1 MATWKKVIVS
11 GSNAELNRLNV
22 NNNQQISSSVAD
34 TRLSGSFSGSF
45 SGYFSGSTDLPD
57 LTAGTGIS
65 TFTYDGSS
73 TATVAVSGAAQLT
86 DNVLTKWDNISGKF
100 VNSSLFD
107 DGTNITG
114 SSSLILTGAGT
125 RLSGSFSGSFH
136 GNGSDLTGLV
146 TNLVV
151 YGDGGLSGSIDLKTQ
166 NLKVLG
172 TTHEVDTT
180 LSLNPLSDG
189 YTVQVGLKSDVAIT
203 NTLTVGSAT
212 TASGYQFYVTSSIN
226 DGTAVFDNS
235 ANINAVYLSK
245 GGTKQFEISTD
256 ESGVN
261 PIFRL
266 LPYKSNGFIEI
277 GNPSNASNNNTDYV
291 FISENT
297 YGNVLL
303 GPGLSNAL
311 SNLPGATASTHKVQ
325 VKGPLYISG
334 STLANGSINVSTGG
348 IIVSGSSTFY
358 NDLTVQGDLTVNGTA
373 SFINTQ
379 ELLVKDRF
387 TLFNSGS
394 TSLTDSGF
402 IFQYSTGGGVASG
415 SSFYLDSVNG
425 TYGRFAV
432 QYDVP
437 YNTTSVTADEWVVT
451 TKFSTADPVAVLP
464 TWGGSGGG
472 MGNMWVNTNTSDI
485 FIWA

>member
-22 NNNQQISSSVAD
+22 SNNQQISSSVAD

-65 TFTYDGSS
+65 TFIYDGSS

-86 DNVLTKWDNISGKF
+86 DNVLTKWDAVSGKF
-100 VNSSLFD
+100 VNSSLYD
-107 DGTNITG
+107 NGTTITG
-114 SSSLILTGAGT
+114 SSSLVLTGVNT
-125 RLSGSFSGSFH
+125 KLSGSFSGSFH
-136 GNGSDLTGLV
+136 GDGSDLTGIV
-146 TNLVV
+146 TNLALTSS
-151 YGDGGLSGSIDLKTQ
+151 YDGTSGSIDLKTQ
-166 NLKVLG
+166 GLTVAG
-172 TTHEVDTT
+172 TTNEVTVNVNNQT
-180 LSLNPLSDG
+180 LTL
-189 YTVQVGLKSDVAIT
+189 GLPDNVAIT
-203 NTLTVGSAT
+203 GKLNIGSNV
-212 TASGYQFYVTSSIN
+212 TASGYQLYVTTSIN
-226 DGTAVFDNS
+226 DGTVGFDSS
-235 ANINAVYLSK
+235 ANINAIYLLK
-245 GGTKQFEISTD
+245 GGTKQFEISSD

-266 LPYKSNGFIEI
+266 LPYKSNGFVEI
-277 GNPSNASNNNTDYV
+277 GNPSNAGSDYV

-303 GPGLSNAL
+303 GPGLSNGL
-311 SNLPGATASTHKVQ
+311 SNLSGATASTHKVQ
-325 VKGPLYISG
+325 IKGPLYISG
-334 STLANGSINVSTGG
+334 STLSNGNINVSTGG
-348 IIVSGSSTFY
+348 ITVTGNSTF
-358 NDLTVQGDLTVNGTA
+358 NNNLTVTGDLTVNGTA

-379 ELLVKDRF
+379 ELLVKDKF

-394 TSLTDSGF
+394 NSLVDSGF
-402 IFQYSTGGGVASG
+402 IFQYTTGGGNASG
-415 SSFYLDSVNG
+415 SAFYLDAANG

-432 QYDVP
+432 QYAVP
-437 YNTTSVTADEWVVT
+437 YDVTSVTADEWVVT

-472 MGNMWVNTNTSDI
+472 IGNLWVNTNTSDV

>member
-57 LTAGTGIS
+57 LTAGSGIS
-65 TFTYDGSS
+65 TFTYDGST

-86 DNVLTKWDNISGKF
+86 DNALTKWDAVSGKF

-136 GNGSDLTGLV
+136 GDGSDLTGLV

-172 TTHEVDTT
+172 TTNEVDTT
-180 LSLNPLSDG
+180 LFLNSGSDG
-189 YTVQVGLKSDVAIT
+189 YTVQVGLPSNVAVT
-203 NTLTVGSAT
+203 NTLNVGSNT
-212 TASGYQFYVTSSIN
+212 TASGYQLYVTTSIN
-226 DGTAVFDNS
+226 DGTVGFDSS
-235 ANINAVYLSK
+235 ANINAIYLLK
-245 GGTKQFEISTD
+245 GGTKQFEISSD

-266 LPYKSNGFIEI
+266 LPYKSNGFVEI
-277 GNPSNASNNNTDYV
+277 GNPSNAGADYV
-291 FISENT
+291 FIAEPT

-303 GPGLSNAL
+303 GPGLANGTG
-311 SNLPGATASTHKVQ
+311 NVTGATAATHKVQ
-325 VKGPLYISG
+325 IKGPLYISG
-334 STLANGSINVSTGG
+334 STLSNGNINVSTGG
-348 IIVSGSSTFY
+348 ITVTGNSTF
-358 NDLTVQGDLTVNGTA
+358 NNNLTVTGDLTVNGTA

-379 ELLVKDRF
+379 ELLVKDKF

-402 IFQYSTGGGVASG
+402 IFQYTTGGGVASG
-415 SSFYLDSVNG
+415 SSFYLDSANG

-437 YNTTSVTADEWVVT
+437 YDATSVTADEWVVT
-451 TKFSTADPVAVLP
+451 NKLSTANPIDGTPP

-472 MGNMWVNTNTSDI
+472 IGNMWVNTNTSDI

>member
-22 NNNQQISSSVAD
+22 NTNQQISASVAD

-65 TFTYDGSS
+65 TFTYDGST
-73 TATVAVSGAAQLT
+73 TASIAVSGAAQLT
-86 DNVLTKWDNISGKF
+86 NNTLTKWDATSGKF
-100 VNSSLFD
+100 VNSSLYD
-107 DGTNITG
+107 SGTNITG
-114 SSSLILTGAGT
+114 SSSLVLTGANT
-125 RLSGSFSGSFH
+125 KLSGSFSGSFH
-136 GNGSDLTGLV
+136 GDGSDLTGIV
-146 TNLVV
+146 TSLVV

-172 TTHEVDTT
+172 TTHEIDTT
-180 LSLNPLSDG
+180 LFLNSGSDG
-189 YTVQVGLKSDVAIT
+189 YTVQVGLPSNVAVT
-203 NTLTVGSAT
+203 NKLNVGSST
-212 TASGYQFYVTSSIN
+212 TASGYQLYVTTSIN
-226 DGTAVFDNS
+226 DGTVGFDSS
-235 ANINAVYLSK
+235 ANINAIYLLKS
-245 GGTKQFEISTD
+245 GTKQFEISSD

-266 LPYKSNGFIEI
+266 LPYKSNGFVEI
-277 GNPSNASNNNTDYV
+277 GNPSNAGSDYV

-303 GPGLSNAL
+303 GPGLSNGL
-311 SNLPGATASTHKVQ
+311 SNLSGATASTHKVQ
-325 VKGPLYISG
+325 IKGPLYISG
-334 STLANGSINVSTGG
+334 STLSNGNINVSTGG
-348 IIVSGSSTFY
+348 ITVTGNSTF
-358 NDLTVQGDLTVNGTA
+358 NNNLTVTGDLTVNGTA

-379 ELLVKDRF
+379 ELLVKDKF

-394 TSLTDSGF
+394 NLLVDSGF
-402 IFQYSTGGGVASG
+402 IFQYTTGGGNASG
-415 SSFYLDSVNG
+415 SAFYLDAANG

-432 QYDVP
+432 QYGVP
-437 YNTTSVTADEWVVT
+437 YDVTSVTADEWVVT
-451 TKFSTADPVAVLP
+451 NKLSTSNPSDGTPP

-472 MGNMWVNTNTSDI
+472 IGNMWVNTNTSDI

>member
-22 NNNQQISSSVAD
+22 NTNQQISASVAD

-73 TATVAVSGAAQLT
+73 TATVAVSGAASLT
-86 DNVLTKWDNISGKF
+86 NNVLTKWDATSGKF
-100 VNSSLFD
+100 VNSSLYD
-107 DGTNITG
+107 SGTNITG

-136 GNGSDLTGLV
+136 GDGSDLTGIV
-146 TNLVV
+146 TNLALTSS
-151 YGDGGLSGSIDLKTQ
+151 YDGTSGSIDLKTQ
-166 NLKVLG
+166 GLTVAG
-172 TTHEVDTT
+172 TTNEVTVNVNNQT
-180 LSLNPLSDG
+180 LTL
-189 YTVQVGLKSDVAIT
+189 GLPDNVAIT
-203 NTLTVGSAT
+203 GKLNIGSNV
-212 TASGYQFYVTSSIN
+212 TASGYQLYVTSSIN
-226 DGTAVFDNS
+226 DGTVGFDSS
-235 ANINAVYLSK
+235 ANINAIYLLK
-245 GGTKQFEISTD
+245 GGTKQFEISSD

-266 LPYKSNGFIEI
+266 LPYKSNGFVEI
-277 GNPSNASNNNTDYV
+277 GNPSNAGSDYV
-291 FISENT
+291 FIAEPT

-303 GPGLSNAL
+303 GPGLANGTG
-311 SNLPGATASTHKVQ
+311 NVTGATASTHKVQ
-325 VKGPLYISG
+325 IKGPLYISG
-334 STLANGSINVSTGG
+334 STLSNGNINVSTGG
-348 IIVSGSSTFY
+348 ITVTGNSTF
-358 NDLTVQGDLTVNGTA
+358 NNNLTVTGDLTVNGTA

-379 ELLVKDRF
+379 ELLVKDKF

-394 TSLTDSGF
+394 NSLVDSGF
-402 IFQYSTGGGVASG
+402 IFQYTTGGGNASG
-415 SSFYLDSVNG
+415 SAFYLDAANG

-432 QYDVP
+432 QYAVP
-437 YNTTSVTADEWVVT
+437 YDVTSVTADEWVVT
-451 TKFSTADPVAVLP
+451 NKLSTSNPSDGTPP

-472 MGNMWVNTNTSDI
+472 IGNMWVNTNTSDI

>member
-22 NNNQQISSSVAD
+22 NTNQQISASVAD

-73 TATVAVSGAAQLT
+73 TASIAVSGAAQLT
-86 DNVLTKWDNISGKF
+86 NNTLTKWDAVSGKF
-100 VNSSLFD
+100 VNSSLYD
-107 DGTNITG
+107 SGTNITG

-136 GNGSDLTGLV
+136 GDGSDLTGIV
-146 TNLVV
+146 TNLALTSS
-151 YGDGGLSGSIDLKTQ
+151 YDGTSGSIDLKTQ
-166 NLKVLG
+166 GLTVAG
-172 TTHEVDTT
+172 TTNEVTVNVNNQT
-180 LSLNPLSDG
+180 LTL
-189 YTVQVGLKSDVAIT
+189 GLPDNVAIT
-203 NTLTVGSAT
+203 GKLNIGSNVT
-212 TASGYQFYVTSSIN
+212 SSGYQLYVTSSIN
-226 DGTAVFDNS
+226 DGTAIFDNS
-235 ANINAVYLSK
+235 ANINAVYLAK
-245 GGTKQFEISTD
+245 GGTKQFEISSD

-277 GNPSNASNNNTDYV
+277 GNPSNAGADYV
-291 FISENT
+291 FIAEPT

-303 GPGLSNAL
+303 GPGLANGTG
-311 SNLPGATASTHKVQ
+311 NVTGATAATHKVQ
-325 VKGPLYISG
+325 IKGPLYISG
-334 STLANGSINVSTGG
+334 STLSNGNINVSTGG
-348 IIVSGSSTFY
+348 ITVTGNSTF
-358 NDLTVQGDLTVNGTA
+358 NNNLTVTGDLTVNGTA

-379 ELLVKDRF
+379 ELLVKDKF

-394 TSLTDSGF
+394 NSLVDSGF
-402 IFQYSTGGGVASG
+402 IFQYTTGGGNASG
-415 SSFYLDSVNG
+415 SAFYLDAASG

-432 QYDVP
+432 QYGVP
-437 YNTTSVTADEWVVT
+437 YDVTSVTADEWVVT
-451 TKFSTADPVAVLP
+451 NKLSTSNPSDGTPP

-472 MGNMWVNTNTSDI
+472 IGNMWVNTNTSDI